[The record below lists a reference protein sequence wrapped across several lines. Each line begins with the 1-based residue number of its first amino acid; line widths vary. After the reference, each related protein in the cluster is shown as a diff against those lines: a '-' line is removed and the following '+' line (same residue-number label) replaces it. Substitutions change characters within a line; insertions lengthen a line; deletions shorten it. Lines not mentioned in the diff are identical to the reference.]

1 MINLTHAHIKNV
13 YFFNKHGKLWKENT
27 VNILKYFWERNRE
40 RSVGK
45 WEEEKGKREK
55 NSKIVI
61 SFSFSIILWVI
72 SYDAK

>member
-13 YFFNKHGKLWKENT
+13 YFYNKHGKLWEENT

-45 WEEEKGKREK
+45 QNEKKRKERGKR
-55 NSKIVI
+55 IVKLLLV
-61 SFSFSIILWVI
+61 FHL
-72 SYDAK
+72 A

>member
-13 YFFNKHGKLWKENT
+13 YFYNKHGKLWKENT

-45 WEEEKGKREK
+45 QNEKKRKERGKR
-55 NSKIVI
+55 IVKLLLV
-61 SFSFSIILWVI
+61 FHLV
-72 SYDAK
+72 

>member
-13 YFFNKHGKLWKENT
+13 YFYNKHGKLWKENT

-45 WEEEKGKREK
+45 QNEKERKGRGKR
-55 NSKIVI
+55 IVKLLLV
-61 SFSFSIILWVI
+61 FHL
-72 SYDAK
+72 A

>member
-13 YFFNKHGKLWKENT
+13 YFYNKHGKLWEENT

-45 WEEEKGKREK
+45 QNEKKRKERGKR
-55 NSKIVI
+55 IVKLLLV
-61 SFSFSIILWVI
+61 FHLAE
-72 SYDAK
+72 YYE